1 LIPCQQAQPL
11 EAELAVST
19 LWAAREDAIFPVLSR
34 RDSEEFTVDWVPGP
48 RPLLRTADLSDKL
61 QDQLAFDGLQVASL
75 PRDAFEVYRQVLEM
89 LEIEEPRKLDA
100 TELCDFLAETWAGLR
115 RSVFEIVALEN
126 TGMTVLSDPKS
137 VLKLLQFVMPRS
149 DPLATHRCEHLEG
162 VPLLLTHGNHLC
174 AFRKENVRFNTDYEL
189 LPNHPSLFIHRDAW
203 RVFTGAC
210 GNVEPIG
217 VRKLELDDLLPYRS
231 EVETLAFVE
240 PAFDKS
246 RYLHHLWN
254 FISNRSQGC
263 NPFHVMES
271 WRILPVRSH
280 GSGNRVVPLDFATQT
295 VALAENQQKI
305 GMALLHAGL
314 FLLQSGVLSSQKPF
328 LNSKVVQSDRDVIKL
343 LVAQKDHLVNL
354 TETDRHD
361 LLSHFSLLVISESSQ
376 VPAHDIRKLPLFKL
390 ASGGFTDLCQEHV
403 VHCCL
408 HPNDKHAHAL
418 EQLMPSN
425 AVLLSYPTES
435 TKPIYEFLGIQ
446 LCNGEDFMVQFIIPE
461 LPTVCADSTTAA
473 PYLDELREF
482 VVVEKSQ
489 RVTEAAKATVFVP
502 NVEGRLKMAQS
513 LIHPSK
519 DPVAQLF
526 ANCLSADLPADWL
539 HEPRYLAVLSRL
551 GLKLFIPAPLLLK
564 CAQELHSH
572 RRLGC

>member
-1 LIPCQQAQPL
+1 
-11 EAELAVST
+11 
-19 LWAAREDAIFPVLSR
+19 
-34 RDSEEFTVDWVPGP
+34 
-48 RPLLRTADLSDKL
+48 
-61 QDQLAFDGLQVASL
+61 
-75 PRDAFEVYRQVLEM
+75 
-89 LEIEEPRKLDA
+89 
-100 TELCDFLAETWAGLR
+100 
-115 RSVFEIVALEN
+115 
-126 TGMTVLSDPKS
+126 
-137 VLKLLQFVMPRS
+137 
-149 DPLATHRCEHLEG
+149 
-162 VPLLLTHGNHLC
+162 
-174 AFRKENVRFNTDYEL
+174 
-189 LPNHPSLFIHRDAW
+189 
-203 RVFTGAC
+203 
-210 GNVEPIG
+210 
-217 VRKLELDDLLPYRS
+217 
-231 EVETLAFVE
+231 
-240 PAFDKS
+240 
-246 RYLHHLWN
+246 
-254 FISNRSQGC
+254 
-263 NPFHVMES
+263 
-271 WRILPVRSH
+271 
-280 GSGNRVVPLDFATQT
+280 
-295 VALAENQQKI
+295 
-305 GMALLHAGL
+305 MALLHAGL

-461 LPTVCADSTTAA
+461 LPTVCADSTKAA